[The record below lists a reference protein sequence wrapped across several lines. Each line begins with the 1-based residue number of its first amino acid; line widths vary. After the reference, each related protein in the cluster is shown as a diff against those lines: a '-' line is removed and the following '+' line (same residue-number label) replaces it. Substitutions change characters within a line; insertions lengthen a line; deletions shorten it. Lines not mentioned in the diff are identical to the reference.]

1 MPTWASMRRCLEP
14 PTLVLLSMVLQM
26 GSVVCICVYICLCMH
41 IHICIQSICIDT
53 YDESYRFGYNTF
65 MVPHVGFLCVCVSVP
80 LYIICIYM
88 YLCSY
93 AYVCIYAC
101 TCVCVCMYLCMY
113 VCMHV
118 CIYVSMYLCT
128 YVCMYV
134 CMYVCAPLYHTCGFM
149 CVCLPMY
156 ISTTFV

>member
-41 IHICIQSICIDT
+41 IHIRIQSICIDT

-65 MVPHVGFLCVCVSVP
+65 MVPHVGFLCVCLYPCTSHVYTCTCVHMRMCVSTHVRA
-80 LYIICIYM
+80 C
-88 YLCSY
+88 
-93 AYVCIYAC
+93 AYVCI
-101 TCVCVCMYLCMY
+101 CVCMY
-113 VCMHV
+113 VCMYACMYI
-118 CIYVSMYLCT
+118 CIYVSMY
-128 YVCMYV
+128 VCLHV